1 MMAAEARALSELLD
15 TAIFPSILR
24 TSGKGGIRLLCDYLS
39 SSSASYQ
46 SMEIKRP
53 ILAQAVLATTDDMTL
68 VAAVLSKDRKA
79 TAEFVARYTDGVYR
93 YIRGRVPQLEAVE
106 DLVQETFLAAWG
118 NLANFRAEAQLH
130 HWLLGIARHKVEDYY
145 RKRFRLAEVAGDDD
159 SSAEPVVLPK
169 IEEQLDEALQ
179 QQRIQ
184 QTLASLPEPYGLALL
199 WRYRDGRSIREMA
212 DFTGKTEKAMER
224 LLARAREHFRR
235 RWNDAQP

>member
-1 MMAAEARALSELLD
+1 MQL
-15 TAIFPSILR
+15 
-24 TSGKGGIRLLCDYLS
+24 
-39 SSSASYQ
+39 
-46 SMEIKRP
+46 KRS
-53 ILAQAVLATTDDMTL
+53 ILAQAELATTDDMKL
-68 VAAVLSKDRKA
+68 VAAVLTKDRKA
-79 TAEFVARYTDGVYR
+79 TAEFVSRYTDGVYR
-93 YIRGRVPQLEAVE
+93 YIRSRVPQLEAVE

-118 NLANFRAEAQLH
+118 NLANFRAEAQLE

-145 RKRFRLAEVAGDDD
+145 RKRLRLAEVAGEDDP
-159 SSAEPVVLPK
+159 SLEPTFLPK

-179 QQRIQ
+179 QQRIR
-184 QTLASLPEPYGLALL
+184 QTLANLPEPYALALL

>member
-1 MMAAEARALSELLD
+1 MESKQPIAAAAE
-15 TAIFPSILR
+15 
-24 TSGKGGIRLLCDYLS
+24 
-39 SSSASYQ
+39 
-46 SMEIKRP
+46 
-53 ILAQAVLATTDDMTL
+53 LAKTDDMEL

-79 TAEFVARYTDGVYR
+79 TAEFVVRYADGVYR
-93 YIRGRVPQLEAVE
+93 YIKGRVPQIDAVE
-106 DLVQETFLAAWG
+106 DLVQETFLAAWE
-118 NLANFRAEAQLH
+118 NLANFRAEAQLE

-145 RKRFRLAEVAGDDD
+145 RKRLRLAEVAGEDDP
-159 SSAEPVVLPK
+159 SLESTFLPK
-169 IEEQLDEALQ
+169 IEEQLDESLQ

-184 QTLASLPEPYGLALL
+184 QTLANLPEPYALALL

>member
-184 QTLASLPEPYGLALL
+184 QTLASLP
-199 WRYRDGRSIREMA
+199 
-212 DFTGKTEKAMER
+212 
-224 LLARAREHFRR
+224 
-235 RWNDAQP
+235 